1 MSATQGVREARGRV
15 FTPKSLTISCGSPA
29 RLRDPP
35 RRVEWWVHAIHKTT
49 FRAHFTEPPIP
60 SPTGIALTAL
70 AGADGVASEIS
81 ITVCACATTSP
92 VCRVVNPT
100 RIRVHLGIEMRVH
113 DVRFEALHA
122 NVHHVQGSTQRWD
135 VLLASS
141 SVP

>member
-1 MSATQGVREARGRV
+1 ML
-15 FTPKSLTISCGSPA
+15 FTR
-29 RLRDPP
+29 RLSEH
-35 RRVEWWVHAIHKTT
+35 VTKH
-49 FRAHFTEPPIP
+49 FRCRPFLLH
-60 SPTGIALTAL
+60 GIALTAL

-113 DVRFEALHA
+113 DVRFEALLA

-135 VLLASS
+135 VLLAPS

>member
-1 MSATQGVREARGRV
+1 MVGPCDSQDD
-15 FTPKSLTISCGSPA
+15 F
-29 RLRDPP
+29 
-35 RRVEWWVHAIHKTT
+35 
-49 FRAHFTEPPIP
+49 P
-60 SPTGIALTAL
+60 STLHGAALSFSTGIALTAL